1 MHCDPHPA
9 NVMWRKTKNGDVEL
23 VLLDHGLYKQIDDD
37 FRINYAHLW
46 KALLMADI
54 GQIKKSCSSL
64 GIEEMVRRS

>member
-1 MHCDPHPA
+1 
-9 NVMWRKTKNGDVEL
+9 MWRKTKNGDVEL